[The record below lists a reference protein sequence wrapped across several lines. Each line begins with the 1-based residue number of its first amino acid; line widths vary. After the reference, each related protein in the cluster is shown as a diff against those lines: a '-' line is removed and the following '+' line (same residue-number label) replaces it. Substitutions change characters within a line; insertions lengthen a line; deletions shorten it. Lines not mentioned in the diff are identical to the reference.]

1 MGSLIDLYG
10 FESLDQDGV
19 AGVDVGFID
28 AAQAEARARVS
39 KP

>member
-1 MGSLIDLYG
+1 MGFLVDLYG
-10 FESLDQDGV
+10 FEYLDREGE
-19 AGVDVGFID
+19 AGDVVGSID

>member
-10 FESLDQDGV
+10 FESLDRDGG
-19 AGVDVGFID
+19 AGGDVGFLD
-28 AAQAEARARVS
+28 VAQADARARVS